1 MSELVQLKVNGLSK
15 IVGSD
20 DLVLI
25 VLTDQL
31 ATRQLV
37 VPCDEHMGFQLRLRM
52 DASLHVHTDRMLP
65 EVLVG
70 LMGDNFKTEYHFL
83 ISALKDGK
91 YLGKLV
97 NNQTGETRDMRCA
110 DGILLSLVTSIPIF
124 IEASLLKMQAARMDG
139 DMMQVPLPINVVTDD
154 MLQQSLKHAIE
165 SEDYEMA
172 SSLRDEI
179 KKRHERKKRNEGKQQ

>member
-1 MSELVQLKVNGLSK
+1 MTDLVQLKVTGLSK

-25 VLTDQL
+25 MLTEQL
-31 ATRQLV
+31 GTRQLV
-37 VPCDEHMGFQLRLRM
+37 VPCDEQMGYQLRLRM
-52 DASLHVHTDRMLP
+52 DASLHAHTGRMLP

-70 LMGDNFKTEYHFL
+70 MMGGNFKTEYHFL
-83 ISALKDGK
+83 IYGLTEGK

-97 NNQTGETRDMRCA
+97 NNQTGECREMRCA
-110 DGILLSLVTSIPIF
+110 DGILLSVVASVPIF
-124 IEASLLKMQAARMDG
+124 IVSSLLKLQATRDDG
-139 DMMQVPLPINVVTDD
+139 EMMQVPLPINVVTDD

-179 KKRHERKKRNEGKQQ
+179 KKRHERKERHDGNQQ

>member
-1 MSELVQLKVNGLSK
+1 MTDLVQLKVNGLSK

-25 VLTDQL
+25 ILTDQT

-37 VPCDEHMGFQLRLRM
+37 VPCDEHMGYQLRLRM
-52 DASLHVHTDRMLP
+52 DASLHARTGSMLP
-65 EVLVG
+65 EVLTG
-70 LMGDNFKTEYHFL
+70 LIGDNFKTEYHFL
-83 ISALKDGK
+83 IYGLNEGK

-97 NNQTGETRDMRCA
+97 NNQTGECREMRCS
-110 DGILLSLVTSIPIF
+110 DGILLSVVASVPVF
-124 IEASLLKMQAARMDG
+124 IVAALLNQQAAHEDG
-139 DMMQVPLPINVVTDD
+139 DMMQIPLPINVVTDD
-154 MLQQSLKHAIE
+154 MLQKSLKHAIE

-179 KKRHERKKRNEGKQQ
+179 KKRHELKERHDGNRQ

>member
-1 MSELVQLKVNGLSK
+1 MTDLVQLKVNGLSK

-31 ATRQLV
+31 ATCQLV
-37 VPCDEHMGFQLRLRM
+37 VPCDEQMGYQLRLRM
-52 DASLHVHTDRMLP
+52 DASLHARTDRMVP
-65 EVLVG
+65 EVLAG
-70 LMGDNFKTEYHFL
+70 LLGDDFKKDYHFL
-83 ISALKDGK
+83 IYGLNEGT

-97 NNQTGETRDMRCA
+97 NNQTGESHEMRCA
-110 DGILLSLVTSIPIF
+110 DGILLSVVASVPLYIVS
-124 IEASLLKMQAARMDG
+124 SLLKLQAARLDG

-154 MLQQSLKHAIE
+154 MLQKSLKHAIE

-179 KKRHERKKRNEGKQQ
+179 KKRHDRKERHDGNQQ